1 MENEEWSLRG
11 IWYYH
16 KCRNWQGIDGSIH
29 DVIFVGENS
38 ARGSNSITFGM
49 SRVSLCILIMAV
61 VLIIVSP
68 LHRIFASLRNSFY
81 CCAGHITTWLN
92 GLKRWGT

>member
-1 MENEEWSLRG
+1 MENKEWSLRG
-11 IWYYH
+11 IWYSVQC
-16 KCRNWQGIDGSIH
+16 KNWQGTDGSIH

-38 ARGSNSITFGM
+38 VRDSNSITFGM

-68 LHRIFASLRNSFY
+68 LHRIFESLRNSFY
-81 CCAGHITTWLN
+81 CCVGHTTTWLN
-92 GLKRWGT
+92 GLKRWVT

>member
-1 MENEEWSLRG
+1 VENEEWSLRG
-11 IWYYH
+11 IWYSVQC
-16 KCRNWQGIDGSIH
+16 KNWQGTDGSIH

-38 ARGSNSITFGM
+38 ARDSNSITFGM

-68 LHRIFASLRNSFY
+68 LHRIFESLRNSFY
-81 CCAGHITTWLN
+81 CCVGHTTTWLN
-92 GLKRWGT
+92 GLKRWVT